1 MPKSIMPLVCVDSSI
16 VLPLVIEHPL
26 SDVILHR
33 WQIWKTENRGFIAPS
48 LLHYELVNALHRYC
62 SAGFFSKSAA
72 RASLEAALAQPIALY
87 DEDALHYEASELAAT
102 HNLPAS
108 YDAHYLALAQRMRA
122 DFWTADKRL
131 YNSIHEAL
139 PWVYLL
145 QESEA
150 DCHLPEDALST

>member
-1 MPKSIMPLVCVDSSI
+1 MLNSTKPLVCVDSSL

-26 SDVILHR
+26 SKVVCR
-33 WQIWKTENRGFIAPS
+33 QWQIWKTENRRFIAPS

-72 RASLEAALAQPIALY
+72 RASLEAALVLPITVY
-87 DEDALHYEASELAAT
+87 DDDALHYSAGELAAI
-102 HNLPAS
+102 HALSAS

-122 DFWTADKRL
+122 DFWTADQRL
-131 YNSIHEAL
+131 YNSVHEAL

-145 QESEA
+145 Q
-150 DCHLPEDALST
+150 D